1 MFLLLTLG
9 MYLYTRTYWLFYCTN
24 GFPLQLILA
33 QLTNQL
39 APYLHYI
46 SIQIFKDDWKKNSD
60 TEINIYTSRQSLPF
74 VSMKPAKTSTTTN
87 GYPQKHFSD
96 LQTNR
101 PLPFTNKH
109 TPKAHADANRKVKY
123 KGPKIDIDFG

>member
-1 MFLLLTLG
+1 M
-9 MYLYTRTYWLFYCTN
+9 
-24 GFPLQLILA
+24 A

-39 APYLHYI
+39 APYLHYV

-60 TEINIYTSRQSLPF
+60 TEIDIYTSRQSLPF
-74 VSMKPAKTSTTTN
+74 VSMKPTKTSSIIN

-109 TPKAHADANRKVKY
+109 TAKSQVDASRKVKY